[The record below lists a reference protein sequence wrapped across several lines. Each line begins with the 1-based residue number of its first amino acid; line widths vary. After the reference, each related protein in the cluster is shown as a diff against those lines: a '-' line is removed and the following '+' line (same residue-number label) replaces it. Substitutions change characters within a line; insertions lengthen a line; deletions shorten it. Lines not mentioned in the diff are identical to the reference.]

1 MTPIR
6 FTLDAA
12 DLLSAVRFGFLRS
25 LRHAW
30 PRIVL
35 TMVVIAAVIAI
46 ALAILIDGDIT
57 RAGISFLIFAGFY
70 TAVMLVVL
78 PGIYWLAAPA
88 KTRKMIR
95 QMPVLSREQTLSW
108 DHTHIEATSSAGTL
122 RMPFAELHQWA
133 ANNALVIVYPA
144 DHLLYAFPRRI
155 FGDGALFAQ
164 FQTRLAAAGVKR
176 I

>member
-1 MTPIR
+1 VTPLR
-6 FTLDAA
+6 YTLGPA
-12 DLLSAVRFGFLRS
+12 DLLSAVRFGFIRS

-30 PRIVL
+30 PRILL
-35 TMVVIAAVIAI
+35 TMVAIAAVIAI
-46 ALAILIDGDIT
+46 ALAVFIDGDIT
-57 RAGISFLIFAGFY
+57 RAGEGFLILAGFY
-70 TAVMLVVL
+70 AAVMLVVL

-88 KTRKMIR
+88 KTRKMMR

-108 DHTHIEATSSAGTL
+108 DDTHVEATSSAGTL

-133 ANNALVIVYPA
+133 ANDALVMVYPA

-164 FQTRLAAAGVKR
+164 FQARLIAAGVKR